1 MVTKVIINYLVI
13 DNTKII
19 DSFESDDLCT
29 KNTII
34 KVFFVTYLVSIS
46 KWRWRTLPMRTMRP
60 VGYLPSSVGVQSGD
74 GCRGNLFIFG

>member
-19 DSFESDDLCT
+19 DSFESSDLCM

-34 KVFFVTYLVSIS
+34 KVFFVRYRGNIS
-46 KWRWRTLPMRTMRP
+46 KWQW
-60 VGYLPSSVGVQSGD
+60 
-74 GCRGNLFIFG
+74 